1 MAIAI
6 PVSELEVLSKENLP
20 KAEEDY
26 AAGAVLLIDKPKGL
40 SSFDIIRKVRKALDM
55 KKVGHAGTLDPM
67 ATGLLVLCVGRA
79 TKSISQIQD
88 MPKTY
93 IGKLTFGHSTPSFDA
108 ETEFDGTAGYEHI
121 TQDKLEEL
129 LVSKFT
135 GDIEQVPPMYS
146 ALKRGGQRLY
156 KKARK
161 GETVYLPP
169 RPVVIHR
176 IEILEFNLPHVI
188 LEIECSKGTY
198 IRSVANDLG
207 KELDSL
213 AYLSALRRTKTGI
226 FDVEQALNTDELL

>member
-6 PVSELEVLSKENLP
+6 PVSELQVLSKKNP
-20 KAEEDY
+20 PRAEEDY
-26 AAGAVLLIDKPKGL
+26 TSGAVLLIDKPKGI

-67 ATGLLVLCVGRA
+67 ATGLLVVCLGRA
-79 TKSISQIQD
+79 TKSISQIQE

-93 IGKLTFGHSTPSFDA
+93 IGELTFGHSTPSFDA
-108 ETEFDGTAGYEHI
+108 ETEFDATAGYEHI
-121 TQDKLEEL
+121 TLDRLKQILI
-129 LVSKFT
+129 SKFT

-169 RPVVIHR
+169 RPVTIYR
-176 IEILEFNLPHVI
+176 IEILEFSLPRVV

-198 IRSVANDLG
+198 IRSIANDLG

-213 AYLSALRRTKTGI
+213 AYLSSLRRTKTGI
-226 FDVEQALNTDELL
+226 FDVEQALNPDELL